1 MNRVKRVVHAT
12 EAEVNGLSGK
22 GVTAAVLDT
31 GIALHPDLSGRIAG
45 FADFVGGQKQPYD
58 DSGHGTHVAGCLCGN
73 GKCSN
78 GLYAGIAS
86 GCRLVVCKVLDDRGD
101 GNVAA
106 MIEGIRYV
114 LDTRRIYHTRILN
127 ISVGIGSIR
136 EAALEQELLSWIA
149 KAWNAGLFVAVAA
162 GNNGP
167 APDSVSAMGLQA
179 HVVSVGCHD
188 GRQTPGHKNA
198 CAA

>member
-1 MNRVKRVVHAT
+1 M
-12 EAEVNGLSGK
+12 
-22 GVTAAVLDT
+22 LDE
-31 GIALHPDLSGRIAG
+31 
-45 FADFVGGQKQPYD
+45 
-58 DSGHGTHVAGCLCGN
+58 
-73 GKCSN
+73 
-78 GLYAGIAS
+78 
-86 GCRLVVCKVLDDRGD
+86 RGD

-162 GNNGP
+162 ETTDLPRILSLRWGCRRTSYRS
-167 APDSVSAMGLQA
+167 DAMTEGRPRDTKMPVPLIPGEDLQTA
-179 HVVSVGCHD
+179 E
-188 GRQTPGHKNA
+188 
-198 CAA
+198 